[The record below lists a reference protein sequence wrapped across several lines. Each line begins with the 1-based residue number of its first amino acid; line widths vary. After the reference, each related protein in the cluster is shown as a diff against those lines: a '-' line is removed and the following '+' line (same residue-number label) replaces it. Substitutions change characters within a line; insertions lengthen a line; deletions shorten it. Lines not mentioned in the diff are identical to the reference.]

1 MHFVIPLGIW
11 LGATATAFAQT
22 YDYAIG
28 AYQISFMSRLLNLPQ
43 LAAGLLVWSSQDD
56 FPKIRMSLLSCLKQA
71 IGMLSQSG
79 SQANTDQGLCSGFD
93 KYNSPFQLHET

>member
-28 AYQISFMSRLLNLPQ
+28 AYQISFMSRLLNLPPVGGGT
-43 LAAGLLVWSSQDD
+43 AGLVVAG
-56 FPKIRMSLLSCLKQA
+56 RLSEDPNVSVIVLEAGDRYVVTVRLPSK
-71 IGMLSQSG
+71 
-79 SQANTDQGLCSGFD
+79 
-93 KYNSPFQLHET
+93 H